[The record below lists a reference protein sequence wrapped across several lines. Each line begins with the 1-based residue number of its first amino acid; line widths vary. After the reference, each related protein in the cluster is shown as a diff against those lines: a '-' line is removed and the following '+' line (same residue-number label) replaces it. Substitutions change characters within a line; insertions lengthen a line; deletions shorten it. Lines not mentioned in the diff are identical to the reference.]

1 MGAGLARYLTE
12 HGVTVLE
19 VARPDR
25 RQRRNRGKSDPLDAE
40 AAARSVLAGT
50 ATVVPKGGDGP
61 IEAVR
66 ALRVAR
72 VGAKKARTAGL
83 NTLRAMVIT
92 APIFLREQ
100 LGSFR
105 SGRQLLAACIS
116 FRPDLERIDDPTQAT
131 KLALRAIARRVRDLE
146 AEIDELDHQLD
157 RLLSKNAPATF
168 GTFALGRDTA
178 AALLVAIG
186 DNPDRLR
193 SERAFARLCGVAPI
207 PASSGNTRR
216 HRLHRGGNRSA
227 NQALHVAVIVR
238 MRYCPKTRAYVARRT
253 REGLS
258 KPEIIRC
265 LKRHVARE
273 VFQALR
279 ADYASM
285 AQFDL

>member
-1 MGAGLARYLTE
+1 M
-12 HGVTVLE
+12 
-19 VARPDR
+19 
-25 RQRRNRGKSDPLDAE
+25 
-40 AAARSVLAGT
+40 
-50 ATVVPKGGDGP
+50 
-61 IEAVR
+61 
-66 ALRVAR
+66 
-72 VGAKKARTAGL
+72 
-83 NTLRAMVIT
+83 IT
-92 APIFLREQ
+92 APVVLREQ
-100 LGSFR
+100 LGPLR
-105 SGRQLLAACIS
+105 SGRQLLGACVS
-116 FRPDLERIDDPTQAT
+116 FRPDLERIDDPIQAT

-146 AEIDELDHQLD
+146 TEIDELDHQLD

-238 MRYCPKTRAYVARRT
+238 MRYCKKTRAYVARRT

-279 ADYASM
+279 ADYASI

>member
-1 MGAGLARYLTE
+1 VASRVSPHFDAQEPRRPCMRRSPCTE
-12 HGVTVLE
+12 
-19 VARPDR
+19 D
-25 RQRRNRGKSDPLDAE
+25 
-40 AAARSVLAGT
+40 
-50 ATVVPKGGDGP
+50 
-61 IEAVR
+61 
-66 ALRVAR
+66 
-72 VGAKKARTAGL
+72 
-83 NTLRAMVIT
+83 
-92 APIFLREQ
+92 
-100 LGSFR
+100 
-105 SGRQLLAACIS
+105 
-116 FRPDLERIDDPTQAT
+116 
-131 KLALRAIARRVRDLE
+131 
-146 AEIDELDHQLD
+146 
-157 RLLSKNAPATF
+157 LSKNAPATF

-207 PASSGNTRR
+207 PASSGSTRR

-238 MRYCPKTRAYVARRT
+238 MRYCAKTRAYVARRT

-285 AQFDL
+285 AQFDLQERPQPTP